1 MENSKSIFIKID
13 EFIFQKLDLLKA
25 EGLFQKG
32 QDLISNLDENQQ
44 KIAAQLA
51 AFTFILLPYVVVLGF
66 WWGNHFTR
74 KSLEVKKQI
83 IEQIALYDGNK
94 TALNN
99 VAGNYLSPT
108 PINGQEDM
116 DNRVRNIAA
125 GGGIDQQKVSVVQF
139 NQVGQSSS
147 VTKIEA
153 DVSFRGFGT
162 NDFSSFMRGL
172 VEAERFK
179 ISKVSLTKN
188 NETNLLEGVISV
200 LHLGQTPV
208 MNEQSE

>member
-1 MENSKSIFIKID
+1 MSTEKSIFIKID

-25 EGLFQKG
+25 EGIFQKG
-32 QDLISNLDENQQ
+32 SDLTANLDENQQ
-44 KIAAQLA
+44 KIAAQVA
-51 AFTFILLPYVVVLGF
+51 AFGFILLPFVVVLGM
-66 WWGNHFTR
+66 WWGNNNA
-74 KSLEVKKQI
+74 KKGLEVKKQI

-94 TALNN
+94 TTLNN
-99 VAGNYLSPT
+99 VAGSYLSPS
-108 PINGQEDM
+108 PISGQDDL
-116 DNRVRNIAA
+116 DNKVRNIAA
-125 GGGIDQQKVSVVQF
+125 GSGIDQAKVSVVQF
-139 NQVGQSSS
+139 NQIGQSSN

-153 DVSFRGFGT
+153 DLSFRGFGT

-172 VEAERFK
+172 VEQERFK

-208 MNEQSE
+208 MNEMGE